1 MSDDGNK
8 IRSSMPDEAA
18 IGTRLG
24 LIREALGLSQKEIAG
39 RIGVHHRT
47 WEGNERG
54 ETLPSASTLMKVAA
68 LGFSPSWILANE
80 GPMRIG
86 QQAQSQMTAPALA
99 AEPELLALIVDAI
112 QRTYKEAGA
121 GLSPLD
127 LGRLSAEKYNDLL
140 ADGVEPDEWR
150 GAVKVM
156 AGQLRK
162 EIAATATDAA
172 NRKRE
177 AS

>member
-1 MSDDGNK
+1 MAKVGCWWHQNRPINWQEHCTNSSPTGQWQSADGQARGQAS
-8 IRSSMPDEAA
+8 IAPIAA
-18 IGTRLG
+18 
-24 LIREALGLSQKEIAG
+24 
-39 RIGVHHRT
+39 
-47 WEGNERG
+47 
-54 ETLPSASTLMKVAA
+54 
-68 LGFSPSWILANE
+68 
-80 GPMRIG
+80 
-86 QQAQSQMTAPALA
+86 
-99 AEPELLALIVDAI
+99 PELLALITDAI

-127 LGRLSAEKYNDLL
+127 LGRLSGEKYNDLL

-162 EIAATATDAA
+162 EIAATSTDIS